1 MSLSKKKAIY
11 ILSVTED
18 RITLLKEIPLPEPP
32 LHMVMIKFFFL
43 IYSDMNQMEGSEQER
58 SLDFS
63 AIFESVHM
71 PKFNYF

>member
-1 MSLSKKKAIY
+1 MSLSKKKAIH

-43 IYSDMNQMEGSEQER
+43 IYSDMNH
-58 SLDFS
+58 LHK
-63 AIFESVHM
+63 I
-71 PKFNYF
+71 NYFLSIDEHSK

>member
-1 MSLSKKKAIY
+1 MSNFQVCMSLSKKKAIH

-43 IYSDMNQMEGSEQER
+43 IYSDMNQMVM
-58 SLDFS
+58 DFTQKNKLLS
-63 AIFESVHM
+63 
-71 PKFNYF
+71 